1 MSGALKALVVDDE
14 VSLLPLFA
22 KALERIG
29 LTVSVAHTLW
39 EAEQHAG
46 PFDVVVADI
55 RLPNGDGRHLR
66 DKYPG
71 VPFIVIS
78 GFDADSA
85 AAIDEPYFLPKPFA
99 PPSLQAMVKKALE
112 AR

>member
-1 MSGALKALVVDDE
+1 MSPRALVVDDE
-14 VSLLPLFA
+14 VGLLPLFA

-29 LTVSVAHTLW
+29 FTVAVAHTLW
-39 EAEQHAG
+39 EAEQHPG
-46 PFDVVVADI
+46 PFDVIVADI

-66 DKYPG
+66 DAYPG
-71 VPFIVIS
+71 VPFVVIS

-85 AAIDEPYFLPKPFA
+85 AALEEPYFLPKPFA